1 MQSYNGCLLM
11 WALFINLVCASVG
24 VHLNL
29 LNSNSPDFFFI
40 RFDERA
46 PHKLKGI
53 IDVYNE
59 CNKDPIDEI
68 V

>member
-1 MQSYNGCLLM
+1 MFAYVGAVHQFGVCECR
-11 WALFINLVCASVG
+11 CASQFIKFQLSG
-24 VHLNL
+24 V
-29 LNSNSPDFFFI
+29 FFI